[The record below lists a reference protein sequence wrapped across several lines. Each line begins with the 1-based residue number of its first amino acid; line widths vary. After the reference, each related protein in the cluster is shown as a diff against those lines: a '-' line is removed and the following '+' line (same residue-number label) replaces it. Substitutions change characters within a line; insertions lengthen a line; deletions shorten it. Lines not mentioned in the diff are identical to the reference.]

1 MVSAYQ
7 VMHSLTSDGGLGF
20 NPGLASEKQT
30 LKLLS
35 HYVNHLITNSK
46 VWLYY
51 SNEHKKLCFDHRCA
65 LPNVVS
71 ELKLDRPKHQSA
83 RTHKDLMI

>member
-1 MVSAYQ
+1 MVMVSAYQ

-46 VWLYY
+46 V
-51 SNEHKKLCFDHRCA
+51 
-65 LPNVVS
+65 
-71 ELKLDRPKHQSA
+71 
-83 RTHKDLMI
+83 